1 MKIICRN
8 KKVFKDY
15 ELFEKYEAGIVLL
28 GNEVKSVKNG
38 KVSIQES
45 YAGIENGEVFIYNMD
60 ISPYEKETYHTDRK
74 RKRKLLLK
82 KNEIKRIIGKVTMR
96 GFTIIPISVFIND
109 RNIVKLEI
117 AIARGKKR
125 YEKREEIKKKDSEME
140 MKRQ

>member
-1 MKIICRN
+1 
-8 KKVFKDY
+8 
-15 ELFEKYEAGIVLL
+15 
-28 GNEVKSVKNG
+28 
-38 KVSIQES
+38 
-45 YAGIENGEVFIYNMD
+45 MD

-140 MKRQ
+140 MKRQWFF